1 MKYLE
6 INKYAEDSLRNQK
19 ESLKNNVLILK
30 SQQRYRSQKYNVFT
44 EGVNKTVLGA
54 NNDKIIQSIIF
65 TEAKIQY
72 LKTKKLNAKI

>member
-30 SQQRYRSQKYNVFT
+30 SQQRYRSQIYNVFT

-65 TEAKIQY
+65 IEAKIQY

>member
-54 NNDKIIQSIIF
+54 NNDKII
-65 TEAKIQY
+65 
-72 LKTKKLNAKI
+72 

>member
-54 NNDKIIQSIIF
+54 NNDKIKQSIIF
-65 TEAKIQY
+65 IEAKIQY

>member
-6 INKYAEDSLRNQK
+6 INKYAEDSLINQK

-54 NNDKIIQSIIF
+54 NNDKII
-65 TEAKIQY
+65 
-72 LKTKKLNAKI
+72 

>member
-65 TEAKIQY
+65 IEAKIQY

>member
-54 NNDKIIQSIIF
+54 KNDKII
-65 TEAKIQY
+65 
-72 LKTKKLNAKI
+72 

>member
-30 SQQRYRSQKYNVFT
+30 SQQRYRSQIYNVFT

-54 NNDKIIQSIIF
+54 NNDKII
-65 TEAKIQY
+65 
-72 LKTKKLNAKI
+72 

>member
-6 INKYAEDSLRNQK
+6 INKYAEDSLRNKK

-65 TEAKIQY
+65 IEAKIQY